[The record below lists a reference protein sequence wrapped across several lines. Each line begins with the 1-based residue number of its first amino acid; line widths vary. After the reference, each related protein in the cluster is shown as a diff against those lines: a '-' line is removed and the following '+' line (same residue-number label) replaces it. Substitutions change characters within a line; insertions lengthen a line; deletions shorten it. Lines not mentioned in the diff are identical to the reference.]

1 LNEKYGT
8 CLLTTSTTYL
18 KAILE
23 VGTLGS
29 IRLSNAAVRSML
41 ANHHGGVIVNISPTL
56 AISGHFEGAPY
67 AMTRAAIVTLT
78 KHMVREYGRRNIR
91 AYTLMLGNVG
101 IEATYKFMTEEERL
115 RGAQE
120 AAMKQWGEQD
130 EVAKVAAC
138 VASDS
143 FSFATGNII
152 TIDGGAVMSSP
163 G

>member
-1 LNEKYGT
+1 MNEKYGT
-8 CLLTTSTTYL
+8 CLLTTSSTYL

-23 VGTLGS
+23 VGTIGS

-67 AMTRAAIVTLT
+67 TMTKATIVTLT
-78 KHMVREYGRRNIR
+78 KYIVREHGRRNIQ
-91 AYTLMLGNVG
+91 AYTLILGN
-101 IEATYKFMTEEERL
+101 ITTEATYKFMTEEERL

-120 AAMKQWGEQD
+120 AAMKRWGEQD

-138 VASDS
+138 VAGEN

-152 TIDGGAVMSSP
+152 TADERVVMS
-163 G
+163 